1 METLQTLGTALG
13 LSTLAGIDLYF
24 TVFFTGLAINLGW
37 VQLSPQLQGLH
48 VLGDP
53 VVLVVAG
60 VMLVIEFIIDKVPYA
75 DSSWDTIHTII
86 RPIGGAI
93 LGLKALGQADPA
105 MQVVGVLLGGSVAFT
120 SHSAKAMT
128 RLAANTSPEPFSNI
142 ALSVG
147 EDATVLG
154 GLWFVFAHPIPT
166 IFVVVIFV
174 TAFWYF
180 FPKFFRLARAHATA
194 IIHRF
199 GARRHA
205 AAASA
210 NAAPPN
216 ILPSFAAESWLM
228 LRHGNEQTAWALP
241 CFTGKWK
248 DMGRFVR
255 GCLVG
260 TSDGRLF
267 FIGKKN
273 FRSRVRELPLRGA
286 RTQIEQ
292 GQLYHRLILQTD
304 DGTIIRLRLTRKT
317 APHLPRACEWIGE
330 QTTKPQADSA
340 PLALQTTG
348 S

>member
-1 METLQTLGTALG
+1 METIQTLGTALG
-13 LSTLAGIDLYF
+13 LSTLAGIDLYI

-37 VQLSPQLQGLH
+37 VQLSPQLQSLH

-53 VVLVVAG
+53 VVLAVAG
-60 VMLVIEFIIDKVPYA
+60 VMMVIEFIIDKVPYA

-93 LGLKALGQADPA
+93 LALKALGQVDPA

-147 EDATVLG
+147 EDVTVLG
-154 GLWFVFAHPIPT
+154 GLWFVFAHPVAT
-166 IFVVVIFV
+166 IFVVAAFV

-180 FPKFFRLARAHATA
+180 FPKFFRMGRAHATA
-194 IIHRF
+194 IVHRF

-205 AAASA
+205 AAAAA
-210 NAAPPN
+210 NPTPPGL
-216 ILPSFAAESWLM
+216 LPSLAAEPWLM
-228 LRHGNEQTAWALP
+228 LRHGDEQPAWALP

-248 DMGRFVR
+248 EMGRFVR
-255 GCLVG
+255 GCVVG
-260 TSDGRLF
+260 TTEGRLF

-273 FRSRVRELPLRGA
+273 FRSRVREVPLRSA
-286 RTQIEQ
+286 RTQIER
-292 GQLYHRLILQTD
+292 GQLYHRLIIQTD
-304 DGTIIRLRLTRKT
+304 DGAMLRLRLTRKH
-317 APHLPRACEWIGE
+317 APYLPRACEWIGE
-330 QTTKPQADSA
+330 QAHKRQADAA
-340 PLALQTTG
+340 PLVLQTAG
-348 S
+348 R